1 MIKKEDIKHGVL
13 VKFDG
18 VASFDTGEPILI
30 IHHRV
35 ESVSGF
41 GYYSESYD
49 SCVFVIDRIENDYVY
64 VTPMEKI
71 YRDENLDVPIDV
83 MNMQLQL
90 FMRNARTSQTTG
102 SLLPP
107 IPPSLGGAFKSGVSE
122 ETVNKLNKVLDYCQ
136 DAMSF
141 SRIIA
146 KMQGTYIKKNHDY
159 GNAFSYMYDEL
170 GINYGYGKIR
180 EKVNRI
186 KTLKDGDAMV
196 ENEPLEDALLDC
208 ANYCI
213 LTLMEYQ
220 KHKENGKD

>member
-1 MIKKEDIKHGVL
+1 MIKEEDIKVGAL
-13 VKFDG
+13 VKFNE
-18 VASFDTGEPILI
+18 VSSFDTGEPILVVS
-30 IHHRV
+30 HSV

-41 GYYSESYD
+41 RYYSEKYD
-49 SCVFVIDRIENDYVY
+49 SCLFVIDRIEGDYVY

-71 YRDENLDVPIDV
+71 YKDEHLDVSIDV

-90 FMRNARTSQTTG
+90 FMRNASD

-107 IPPSLGGAFKSGVSE
+107 IPPSLGGDFMSE
-122 ETVNKLNKVLDYCQ
+122 SINKLNKAGKNMFESISFDEITKKMLD
-136 DAMSF
+136 
-141 SRIIA
+141 
-146 KMQGTYIKKNHDY
+146 TYIKKNHDY
-159 GNAFSYMYDEL
+159 GNAFSEMYDEL

-220 KHKENGKD
+220 KHKENGKDK